1 MQNVLV
7 KTKAMLFKVWDMQ
20 VRVCQ
25 KSQRIR
31 DLKTF
36 KMAKRN
42 TNTVF
47 KKG

>member
-1 MQNVLV
+1 MGHAGKGVSE
-7 KTKAMLFKVWDMQ
+7 
-20 VRVCQ
+20 
-25 KSQRIR
+25 KSENKR
-31 DLKTF
+31 LKTF